1 MRGTVEMT
9 SPEFIDKDGNV
20 PAPIAA
26 RLELARELYELS
38 LKNSKEDCILRTAT
52 CLTISSSSFH
62 SWPFN
67 LQDQTMAKKLINGS
81 LMLKVLL

>member
-52 CLTISSSSFH
+52 CLTILLDIPLPEAWRF
-62 SWPFN
+62 
-67 LQDQTMAKKLINGS
+67 
-81 LMLKVLL
+81 VLEVGKQRVSK